1 MGWVGTRESDAIPA
15 PLPLLPF
22 RLAGYEIMNCPSIRL
37 HGGGRGAGAVAEA
50 PFTVALLWAWL
61 GDGSPNG
68 NDAASARDG
77 GEGEGLPW
85 ES

>member
-1 MGWVGTRESDAIPA
+1 MAAAEAA
-15 PLPLLPF
+15 
-22 RLAGYEIMNCPSIRL
+22 E
-37 HGGGRGAGAVAEA
+37 AVAEA

-68 NDAASARDG
+68 NDAASARDEG
-77 GEGEGLPW
+77 GRGEGEGLPW